1 MSFAPPRPIR
11 IGSRS
16 IGPDEPVFV
25 IAEAGVNHNGDLEL
39 AKRLVGA
46 AQQAGADCVKFQTF
60 RASRIASNSARKA
73 PYQVRSTKSD
83 EPQVDMLRRLELD
96 RASFE
101 ALRDLCIDEGI
112 EFLSSPYDVE
122 DVELLEEL
130 GVSAYKVASALLVE
144 PDFIRTVAATGKP
157 VLLSTGLA
165 SLAEVEEA
173 IGVARDAGNGDL
185 VVLQCTTD
193 YPADP
198 ADANLRAMRTMGDT
212 LRVLTGYSDH
222 TMSSTAAIAAV
233 ALGAVVVEKHLTLDR
248 SLPGPDQA
256 ASAEPDELT
265 ALVAAIREA
274 RTVLG
279 DGRKEPSDSE
289 LANLESMR
297 RSLVASERIDAGTTL
312 AAAMLTTKRPANGIP
327 PRELARVVGRA
338 VNVTV
343 DPDQPLEWWM
353 LE

>member
-1 MSFAPPRPIR
+1 
-11 IGSRS
+11 
-16 IGPDEPVFV
+16 
-25 IAEAGVNHNGDLEL
+25 
-39 AKRLVGA
+39 
-46 AQQAGADCVKFQTF
+46 
-60 RASRIASNSARKA
+60 
-73 PYQVRSTKSD
+73 
-83 EPQVDMLRRLELD
+83 
-96 RASFE
+96 
-101 ALRDLCIDEGI
+101 
-112 EFLSSPYDVE
+112 
-122 DVELLEEL
+122 
-130 GVSAYKVASALLVE
+130 
-144 PDFIRTVAATGKP
+144 

-343 DPDQPLEWWM
+343 DTDQPLEWWM